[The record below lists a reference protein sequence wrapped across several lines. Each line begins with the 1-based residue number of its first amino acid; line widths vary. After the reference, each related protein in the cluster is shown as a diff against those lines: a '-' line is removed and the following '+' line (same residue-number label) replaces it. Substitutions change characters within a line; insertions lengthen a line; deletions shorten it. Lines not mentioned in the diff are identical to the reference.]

1 MIYLKH
7 TLDWFQ
13 FPSLVIDLFSFIVLF
28 LIGLVSLK
36 YYKLN
41 KNKKSLYLSVSF
53 LFIAL
58 SFMFKLLTNASLFYD
73 KLINPTNTQIIVQTL
88 QTIRT
93 YNIFSNLTFTV
104 FAFLNLI
111 GLYLLYKLYQG
122 KQTYS
127 NVLLM
132 GYFILISTYFSNSN
146 YYIFH
151 LTSFIFL
158 VAISSFYWKQ
168 YSENKFINTK
178 LLAYSFSIIAASQIF
193 FIFTTFGKLFYL
205 TGEIIQLGGYALLLL
220 IITHIQKNGKK
231 KI

>member
-41 KNKKSLYLSVSF
+41 KNRKSLYLSISF
-53 LFIAL
+53 SFIAL
-58 SFMFKLLTNASLFYD
+58 SFLFKLLTNIALFYD
-73 KLINPTNTQIIVQTL
+73 DLINPTNTQILMQTL
-88 QTIRT
+88 QTVRG
-93 YNIFSNLTFTV
+93 YNIFSNLTFTI
-104 FAFLNLI
+104 FAFFNLI

-127 NVLLM
+127 SVFLM
-132 GYFILISTYFSNSN
+132 SYFILISTYFSNSN

-151 LTSFIFL
+151 LTALIFL
-158 VAISSFYWKQ
+158 ISISSFYWKQ
-168 YSENKFINTK
+168 YSKNLFINTK
-178 LLAYSFSIIAASQIF
+178 LLALSFSIISASQLF

-205 TGEIIQLGGYALLLL
+205 TGEIVQLGGYALLLL

>member
-13 FPSLVIDLFSFIVLF
+13 FPSLIIDLFSFIVL
-28 LIGLVSLK
+28 LMISIVSIK

-158 VAISSFYWKQ
+158 VAISSF
-168 YSENKFINTK
+168 
-178 LLAYSFSIIAASQIF
+178 
-193 FIFTTFGKLFYL
+193 
-205 TGEIIQLGGYALLLL
+205 
-220 IITHIQKNGKK
+220 
-231 KI
+231 

>member
-41 KNKKSLYLSVSF
+41 KNKKSLYLSISF
-53 LFIAL
+53 SFIAL
-58 SFMFKLLTNASLFYD
+58 SFLFKLLTNVAMFYD
-73 KLINPTNTQIIVQTL
+73 DLINPQIGIQTL
-88 QTIRT
+88 QIIRE
-93 YNIFSNLTFTV
+93 YNIFSNLTFTI
-104 FAFLNLI
+104 FAFFNLI

-122 KQTYS
+122 KQTSS
-127 NVLLM
+127 NTFLM
-132 GYFILISTYFSNSN
+132 SYFILISTYFSNSN

-151 LTSFIFL
+151 LTSLIFL
-158 VAISSFYWKQ
+158 ISISAFYWKK
-168 YSENKFINTK
+168 YSENLFINTK
-178 LLAYSFSIIAASQIF
+178 LLALSFSIISASQIF

-205 TGEIIQLGGYALLLL
+205 AGEIIQLGGYALLLL